1 MKKPLLLLLTFLIL
15 SSCGSNSNIIT
26 SKNEAIKRNQYYS
39 STNSKREI
47 IKDNSATKPELKK
60 EDIVSNSGAKII
72 SKNVK
77 NEIVSKIQT
86 YLGSPY
92 LEGGATKNGFD
103 CSGLIFATCKEYN
116 ITLPR
121 TSLEMSTI
129 GTILEI
135 SDVKK
140 GDLIFF
146 KTNGN
151 NKINHVGM
159 VVEVLDDQLKFIHSS
174 TNKGVIISSTKDS
187 YYNKTFAQL
196 NRVIE

>member
-1 MKKPLLLLLTFLIL
+1 MKKSLFLLLLSLLFV
-15 SSCGSNSNIIT
+15 SCGTSSTIIT
-26 SKNEAIKRNQYYS
+26 SKSEAIKRNQYNTA
-39 STNSKREI
+39 STFKREI
-47 IKDNSATKPELKK
+47 IKDNSNIKSQPKTSEV
-60 EDIVSNSGAKII
+60 IGNSDVKTT

-77 NEIVSKIQT
+77 SDIVTKIQT
-86 YLGSPY
+86 NLGSPY
-92 LEGGATKNGFD
+92 LEGGTTKNGFD
-103 CSGLIFATCKEYN
+103 CSGLIYSTCKEYN
-116 ITLPR
+116 VTLPR
-121 TSLEMSTI
+121 TSLEMSNV

-135 SDVKK
+135 SEVKK

-151 NKINHVGM
+151 NQINHVGM

>member
-1 MKKPLLLLLTFLIL
+1 MKKLLLLLLTLFLFF
-15 SSCGSNSNIIT
+15 SCGTTSNIIT
-26 SKNEAIKRNQYYS
+26 SKSEAIKRNSYDTTAS
-39 STNSKREI
+39 SKREI
-47 IKDNSATKPELKK
+47 IKDNSSTKPQQDRVETK
-60 EDIVSNSGAKII
+60 SNLEVKTV

-77 NEIVSKIQT
+77 SDIVSKIQT

-103 CSGLIFATCKEYN
+103 CSGLIYSTCKEFN

-121 TSLEMSTI
+121 TSIEMSNFGDTI
-129 GTILEI
+129 EI
-135 SDVKK
+135 SEVKK

-151 NKINHVGM
+151 NQINHVGM